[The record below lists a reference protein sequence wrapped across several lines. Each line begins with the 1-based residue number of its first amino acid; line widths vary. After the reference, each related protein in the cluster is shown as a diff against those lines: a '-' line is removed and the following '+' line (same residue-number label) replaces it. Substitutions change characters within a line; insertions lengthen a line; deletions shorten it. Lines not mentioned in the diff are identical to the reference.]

1 MEYGVKHQ
9 TSYSRGQL
17 LLRTFFG
24 WLYIYIPHI
33 IVIYFLSL
41 ISFFITFIAF
51 WAILF
56 TGKYPEGLYNYQ
68 IGLQTWGLRLAARAL
83 NLADGYPHFGLTN
96 KDENIKLV
104 LERPEKSNRLT
115 VLLRTFFG
123 FFYVVI
129 PHMFVL
135 MFLMFG
141 LYIINFVAFWAILFT
156 GKYPKSF
163 HDYVNGVLRWQFRVN
178 AYLLYLTDTYPAFS
192 LSEGAANF
200 ENNEATA

>member
-1 MEYGVKHQ
+1 KYLKIKIMEYGVKHQ
-9 TSYSRGQL
+9 ASYSRGQL

-24 WLYIYIPHI
+24 WLYIFIPH
-33 IVIYFLSL
+33 VFVLYFLSL
-41 ISFFITFIAF
+41 ISFFVTFMSF

-123 FFYVVI
+123 FFYVLI
-129 PHMFVL
+129 PHMF
-135 MFLMFG
+135 
-141 LYIINFVAFWAILFT
+141 
-156 GKYPKSF
+156 
-163 HDYVNGVLRWQFRVN
+163 
-178 AYLLYLTDTYPAFS
+178 
-192 LSEGAANF
+192 
-200 ENNEATA
+200 